1 MHVYLCLFIY
11 IVVDDELLCLSHV
24 ICNLLVYQSLV
35 MVNNI
40 LHITYVHNKT
50 MLIKIN
56 YAILYRIIR
65 DFTC

>member
-40 LHITYVHNKT
+40 LHMHNKT
-50 MLIKIN
+50 MLIKFN
-56 YAILYRIIR
+56 HAILYRIIR
-65 DFTC
+65 DYTC

>member
-40 LHITYVHNKT
+40 LHTRVHQKVRE
-50 MLIKIN
+50 LIKYHAN
-56 YAILYRIIR
+56 Y
-65 DFTC
+65 

>member
-1 MHVYLCLFIY
+1 MYLCLFIY
-11 IVVDDELLCLSHV
+11 IVVDGELLCLSHV

-56 YAILYRIIR
+56 HAILYRIIR
-65 DFTC
+65 DYTS